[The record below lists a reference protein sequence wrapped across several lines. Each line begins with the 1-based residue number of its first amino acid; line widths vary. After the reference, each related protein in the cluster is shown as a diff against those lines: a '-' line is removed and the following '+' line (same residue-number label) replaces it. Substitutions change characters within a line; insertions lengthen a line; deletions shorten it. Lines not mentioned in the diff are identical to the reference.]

1 MNILRLTL
9 LVAFAAGPAL
19 AAPAIQPGYWESTN
33 KLLSPIKQTS
43 TEKRCIT
50 PADVD
55 KFMAGPSNRHYA
67 CTYPTK
73 VIAGGVITLKGTCV
87 SKKGQKVA
95 VKGSGSYTPTSFT
108 LTADVATEFF
118 GLDIRGRASTEAH
131 RIGDACPQPASAS
144 SAPTAPSASAASTPA
159 AATPAGPAAA
169 TPAAAAPATATT
181 PSPAAGR

>member
-1 MNILRLTL
+1 MKILAAL
-9 LVAFAAGPAL
+9 LVLGT
-19 AAPAIQPGYWESTN
+19 AAPAAATAQQAITPGYWESTN

-73 VIAGGVITLKGTCV
+73 VIAGGRITLKGTCV

-95 VKGSGSYTPTSFT
+95 VQGSGEYTPTSFT
-108 LTADVATEFF
+108 LTADIATEFF
-118 GLDIRGRASTEAH
+118 GLDIAGRARTEAR
-131 RIGDACPQPASAS
+131 RIGDTCPPPD
-144 SAPTAPSASAASTPA
+144 APPQ
-159 AATPAGPAAA
+159 AGK
-169 TPAAAAPATATT
+169 
-181 PSPAAGR
+181 